1 MNKVATREFLHHSS
15 SSHACHKMK
24 PLRLSLSGA
33 GFLGAWHLG
42 VSEALLRAGVLEN
55 GSLQV
60 AGASAGAIVG
70 AVIVAGVPLQQ
81 ARLALSA
88 LAMEARS
95 QPLGIVT
102 PGYSLVD
109 GVRKHLDEHLPLDAH
124 QRASGRLHVALTS
137 LRPGEVGA
145 LYHKCSFGSRDEL
158 IHAVTSSSDIPGLTG
173 CLTRATTP
181 CLAATA
187 LPAPANVWQALT
199 RRLDVD
205 GGLWDL
211 FPDPWH
217 GTCDV
222 AFVSPFAGVGFAI
235 SPCPSKAPA
244 PSDSGQEPP
253 TPVITGKSFAKS
265 YALAIASRALSA
277 AWPAPRPM
285 PTLKWKYK
293 HGRSL
298 ELSPENLVRFRHA
311 LSPPSDATLAA
322 YEAEGFA
329 RCAEW
334 MQVAGIGDRETRPS
348 PEH

>member
-1 MNKVATREFLHHSS
+1 
-15 SSHACHKMK
+15 MK

-42 VSEALLRAGVLEN
+42 VSDALLRAGVLEN

-95 QPLGIVT
+95 QPFGIVT

-109 GVRKHLDEHLPLDAH
+109 GVLKHLDEHLPLDAH

-137 LRPGEVGA
+137 LRLGEVGA

-187 LPAPANVWQALT
+187 METLPAPANVWQALT

-217 GTCDV
+217 GTGDV

-235 SPCPSKAPA
+235 SPSPSKARA
-244 PSDSGQEPP
+244 PNHSGPEPP
-253 TPVITGKSFAKS
+253 TPVITGQSFAKA
-265 YALAIASRALSA
+265 YALAVASRALSA

-311 LSPPSDATLAA
+311 LSPPSDATLAV

-334 MQVAGIGDRETRPS
+334 MQVAGIHGQDGGGRESR
-348 PEH
+348 EA

>member
-1 MNKVATREFLHHSS
+1 VNKEFLHHSS
-15 SSHACHKMK
+15 SSHALSKMK

-88 LAMEARS
+88 LAMEARA

>member
-1 MNKVATREFLHHSS
+1 
-15 SSHACHKMK
+15 MK

-42 VSEALLRAGVLEN
+42 VSDALLRAGVLEN

-95 QPLGIVT
+95 QPFGIVT

-109 GVRKHLDEHLPLDAH
+109 GVLKHLDEHLPLDAH

-137 LRPGEVGA
+137 LRLGEVGA

-187 LPAPANVWQALT
+187 METLPAPANVWQALT

-217 GTCDV
+217 GTGDV

-235 SPCPSKAPA
+235 SPSPSKAADAGDHRQVLRQGICPCRRLSRPLGGLA
-244 PSDSGQEPP
+244 SSATDADAQVEVQARSLAGALTGEPC
-253 TPVITGKSFAKS
+253 
-265 YALAIASRALSA
+265 ALPPCAVAAVGRNARRLRGRGIRALRRVDA
-277 AWPAPRPM
+277 
-285 PTLKWKYK
+285 
-293 HGRSL
+293 GRGHPWTGRWRSRIQG
-298 ELSPENLVRFRHA
+298 S
-311 LSPPSDATLAA
+311 
-322 YEAEGFA
+322 
-329 RCAEW
+329 
-334 MQVAGIGDRETRPS
+334 IETVP
-348 PEH
+348 

>member
-1 MNKVATREFLHHSS
+1 
-15 SSHACHKMK
+15 MK

-42 VSEALLRAGVLEN
+42 VSDALLRAGVLEN

-95 QPLGIVT
+95 QPFGIVT

-109 GVRKHLDEHLPLDAH
+109 GVLKHLDEHLPLDAH
-124 QRASGRLHVALTS
+124 QRASGRLHVALIS
-137 LRPGEVGA
+137 LRLGEVGA

-187 LPAPANVWQALT
+187 METLPAPANVWQALT

-205 GGLWDL
+205 GGLLDL

-217 GTCDV
+217 GTGDV

-235 SPCPSKAPA
+235 SPSPSKARA
-244 PSDSGQEPP
+244 PKHTGHEPP
-253 TPVITGKSFAKS
+253 TPVITGKSFAKA
-265 YALAIASRALSA
+265 YALAVASRALSA

-311 LSPPSDATLAA
+311 LSPPSDATLAV

-334 MQVAGIGDRETRPS
+334 MQVAGIHGQDGGGRESR
-348 PEH
+348 EA

>member
-1 MNKVATREFLHHSS
+1 
-15 SSHACHKMK
+15 MK

-42 VSEALLRAGVLEN
+42 VSDALLRAGVLEN

-95 QPLGIVT
+95 QPFGIVT

-109 GVRKHLDEHLPLDAH
+109 GVLKHLDEHLPLDAH

-137 LRPGEVGA
+137 LRLGEVGA

-187 LPAPANVWQALT
+187 METLPAPANVWQALT

-217 GTCDV
+217 GTGDV

-235 SPCPSKAPA
+235 SPSPSKARA
-244 PSDSGQEPP
+244 PNHSGHEPP
-253 TPVITGKSFAKS
+253 TPVITGKSFAKA
-265 YALAIASRALSA
+265 YALAVASRALSA

-311 LSPPSDATLAA
+311 LSPPSDATLAV

-334 MQVAGIGDRETRPS
+334 MQVAGIHGQDGGGRESR
-348 PEH
+348 EA

>member
-1 MNKVATREFLHHSS
+1 
-15 SSHACHKMK
+15 MK

-42 VSEALLRAGVLEN
+42 VSDALLRAGVLEN

-95 QPLGIVT
+95 QPFGIVT

-109 GVRKHLDEHLPLDAH
+109 GVLKHLDEHLPLDAH

-137 LRPGEVGA
+137 LRLGEVGA

-187 LPAPANVWQALT
+187 METLPAPANVWQALT

-217 GTCDV
+217 GTGDV

-235 SPCPSKAPA
+235 SPSPSKARA
-244 PSDSGQEPP
+244 PKHSGHEPP
-253 TPVITGKSFAKS
+253 TPVITGKSFAKA
-265 YALAIASRALSA
+265 YALAVASRALSA

-311 LSPPSDATLAA
+311 LSPPSDATLAV

-334 MQVAGIGDRETRPS
+334 MQVAGIHGQDGGGRESR
-348 PEH
+348 EA

>member
-1 MNKVATREFLHHSS
+1 
-15 SSHACHKMK
+15 MK

-95 QPLGIVT
+95 QPFGIVT

-109 GVRKHLDEHLPLDAH
+109 GVLKHLDEHLPLDAH

-137 LRPGEVGA
+137 LRLGEVGA

-187 LPAPANVWQALT
+187 METLPAPANVWQALT

-217 GTCDV
+217 GTGDV

-235 SPCPSKAPA
+235 SPSPSKARA
-244 PSDSGQEPP
+244 PNHSGHEPP
-253 TPVITGKSFAKS
+253 TPVITGKSFAKA
-265 YALAIASRALSA
+265 YALAVASRALSA

-311 LSPPSDATLAA
+311 LSPPSDATLAV

-334 MQVAGIGDRETRPS
+334 MQVAGIHGQDGGGRESR
-348 PEH
+348 EA

>member
-1 MNKVATREFLHHSS
+1 
-15 SSHACHKMK
+15 MK

-42 VSEALLRAGVLEN
+42 VSDALLRAGVLEN

-95 QPLGIVT
+95 QPFGIVT

-109 GVRKHLDEHLPLDAH
+109 GVLKHLDEHLPLDAH

-137 LRPGEVGA
+137 LRLGEVGA

-187 LPAPANVWQALT
+187 METLPAPANVWQALT

-205 GGLWDL
+205 GGLLDL

-217 GTCDV
+217 GTGDV

-235 SPCPSKAPA
+235 SPSPSKGRAPHHTG
-244 PSDSGQEPP
+244 PQPP
-253 TPVITGKSFAKS
+253 HPGIT
-265 YALAIASRALSA
+265 RHTSA
-277 AWPAPRPM
+277 QA
-285 PTLKWKYK
+285 
-293 HGRSL
+293 
-298 ELSPENLVRFRHA
+298 
-311 LSPPSDATLAA
+311 
-322 YEAEGFA
+322 
-329 RCAEW
+329 
-334 MQVAGIGDRETRPS
+334 
-348 PEH
+348 

>member
-1 MNKVATREFLHHSS
+1 
-15 SSHACHKMK
+15 MK

-42 VSEALLRAGVLEN
+42 VSDALLRAGVLEN

-95 QPLGIVT
+95 QPFGIVT

-109 GVRKHLDEHLPLDAH
+109 GVLKHLDEHLPLDAH

-137 LRPGEVGA
+137 LRLGEVGA

-187 LPAPANVWQALT
+187 METLPAPANVWQALT

-217 GTCDV
+217 GTGDV

-235 SPCPSKAPA
+235 SPSPSKARA
-244 PSDSGQEPP
+244 PHHSGHEPP
-253 TPVITGKSFAKS
+253 TPVITGKSFAKA
-265 YALAIASRALSA
+265 YALAVASRALSA

-311 LSPPSDATLAA
+311 LSPPSDATLAV

-334 MQVAGIGDRETRPS
+334 MQVAGIHGQDGGGRESR
-348 PEH
+348 EA

>member
-1 MNKVATREFLHHSS
+1 
-15 SSHACHKMK
+15 MK

-95 QPLGIVT
+95 QPFGIVT

-109 GVRKHLDEHLPLDAH
+109 GVLKHLDEHLPLDAH

-137 LRPGEVGA
+137 LRLGEVGA

-187 LPAPANVWQALT
+187 METLPAPANIWQALT

-217 GTCDV
+217 GTGDV

-235 SPCPSKAPA
+235 SPSPSKARAPIRSNHSPA
-244 PSDSGQEPP
+244 V
-253 TPVITGKSFAKS
+253 TC
-265 YALAIASRALSA
+265 
-277 AWPAPRPM
+277 
-285 PTLKWKYK
+285 
-293 HGRSL
+293 
-298 ELSPENLVRFRHA
+298 PE
-311 LSPPSDATLAA
+311 
-322 YEAEGFA
+322 
-329 RCAEW
+329 
-334 MQVAGIGDRETRPS
+334 
-348 PEH
+348 

>member
-1 MNKVATREFLHHSS
+1 
-15 SSHACHKMK
+15 
-24 PLRLSLSGA
+24 
-33 GFLGAWHLG
+33 
-42 VSEALLRAGVLEN
+42 
-55 GSLQV
+55 
-60 AGASAGAIVG
+60 
-70 AVIVAGVPLQQ
+70 
-81 ARLALSA
+81 
-88 LAMEARS
+88 MEARS

-145 LYHKCSFGSRDEL
+145 LYHKCTFGSRDEL

>member
-1 MNKVATREFLHHSS
+1 
-15 SSHACHKMK
+15 MK

-42 VSEALLRAGVLEN
+42 VSDALLRAGVLEN

-95 QPLGIVT
+95 QPFGIVT

-109 GVRKHLDEHLPLDAH
+109 GVLKHLDEHLPLDAH

-137 LRPGEVGA
+137 LRLGEVGA

-187 LPAPANVWQALT
+187 METLPAPANVWQALT

-217 GTCDV
+217 GTGDV

-277 AWPAPRPM
+277 AWPASRPM

>member
-1 MNKVATREFLHHSS
+1 
-15 SSHACHKMK
+15 MK

-42 VSEALLRAGVLEN
+42 VSDALLRAGVLEN

-95 QPLGIVT
+95 QPFGIVT

-109 GVRKHLDEHLPLDAH
+109 GVLKHLDEHLPLDAH

-137 LRPGEVGA
+137 LRLGEVGA

-187 LPAPANVWQALT
+187 METLPAPANVWQALT

-217 GTCDV
+217 GTGDV

-235 SPCPSKAPA
+235 SPSPSKARA
-244 PSDSGQEPP
+244 PNHSGHEPP
-253 TPVITGKSFAKS
+253 TPVITGKSFAKA
-265 YALAIASRALSA
+265 YALAVASRALSA

-311 LSPPSDATLAA
+311 LSPPSDATLSV

-334 MQVAGIGDRETRPS
+334 MQVAGIHGQDGGGRESR
-348 PEH
+348 EA

>member
-1 MNKVATREFLHHSS
+1 
-15 SSHACHKMK
+15 MK

-42 VSEALLRAGVLEN
+42 VSDALLRAGVLEN

-95 QPLGIVT
+95 QPFGIVT

-109 GVRKHLDEHLPLDAH
+109 GVLKHLDEHLPLDAH

-137 LRPGEVGA
+137 LRLGEVGA

-187 LPAPANVWQALT
+187 METLPAPANVWQALT

-217 GTCDV
+217 GTGDV

-235 SPCPSKAPA
+235 SPSPSKARA
-244 PSDSGQEPP
+244 PNHTGHEPP
-253 TPVITGKSFAKS
+253 TPVITGKSFAKA
-265 YALAIASRALSA
+265 YALAVASRALSA

-311 LSPPSDATLAA
+311 LSPPSDATLAV

-334 MQVAGIGDRETRPS
+334 MQVAGIHGQDGGGRESR
-348 PEH
+348 EA